1 MKGTHY
7 QSDNRLNIT
16 AQLVL
21 KFILKSNDA
30 VIKITDYLDIKKDE
44 LIYIFELLDRYGYR
58 RKREDGLYQF
68 FEVSTC

>member
-1 MKGTHY
+1 MKGTQY

-21 KFILKSNDA
+21 KFILNSSEP
-30 VIKITDYLDIKKDE
+30 VVKITDYLDIKKDE

-68 FEVSTC
+68 FEMSNC